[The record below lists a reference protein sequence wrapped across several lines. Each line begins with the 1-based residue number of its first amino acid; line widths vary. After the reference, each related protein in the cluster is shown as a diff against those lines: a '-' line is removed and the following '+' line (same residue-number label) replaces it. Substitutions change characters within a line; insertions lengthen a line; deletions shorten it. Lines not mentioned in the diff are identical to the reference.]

1 MIVDELLAL
10 LLSICQLF
18 QRVIFALLRKISAK
32 TTQRRVVY
40 VAYARK
46 SDQNVTRVSSLGRLR
61 KYVTFLCEKS
71 IKSSAI
77 YTKHDTIEGSVCF
90 LKGADHVSERQVV
103 QRWMITVGGV
113 EQARIGAG
121 QSVEIGRKPIR
132 PLREDGFKRIDIVD
146 NKRSMS
152 KRHAL
157 LIVDPTGVATIRD
170 LHSTNGT
177 YLVGSNG
184 DLLRLDPDVDF
195 QLPDS
200 LMRMQFGD
208 VPVDFVRVEDEVQ
221 EEEHS
226 NVRDL
231 FSYATDDEKHEEPA
245 ASGLSV
251 DQILDLRA
259 GEPTGIFHAQ
269 SVSEPGLSW
278 QKGKSIKDALEG
290 SASVDDA
297 SVDDASVDSE
307 QIDSASVD
315 SDPINAAPINH
326 DVTVPVVLEQQEA
339 PVEPRNLFADAR
351 AESEN
356 AQAESENAQVAQ
368 SQAEPLQA
376 EPLNVEP
383 LQAEQSQAESAQAE
397 SYEVES
403 DKVEPA
409 EIESSEIEST
419 ETEPAEI
426 EPSKTESNPLEGN
439 RYYLTHEDSNK
450 AYENYT
456 NIGPLDSRFTATSID
471 ISDISDISGIDSDAS
486 YTPAFEPGSV
496 FEKVSKGEFDAQQN
510 IVEAGGFTSKEAE
523 ESTDFSKQFEMAQHS
538 ELLPYLASNPGLYDD
553 LYAWLA
559 AQGNADVDAALAR
572 NSGYSAYRKAI
583 EQ

>member
-1 MIVDELLAL
+1 M
-10 LLSICQLF
+10 
-18 QRVIFALLRKISAK
+18 
-32 TTQRRVVY
+32 
-40 VAYARK
+40 
-46 SDQNVTRVSSLGRLR
+46 
-61 KYVTFLCEKS
+61 
-71 IKSSAI
+71 
-77 YTKHDTIEGSVCF
+77 CF

-113 EQARIGAG
+113 EQARVGAG

-157 LIVDPTGVATIRD
+157 LIVDPKGVATIRD

-221 EEEHS
+221 EEETS

-290 SASVDDA
+290 SASVDNASVDNA
-297 SVDDASVDSE
+297 SVDD
-307 QIDSASVD
+307 ASVD

-376 EPLNVEP
+376 EPLQAEPLNVEPLNVEP
-383 LQAEQSQAESAQAE
+383 LQAEQSQVESAQAE
-397 SYEVES
+397 SYETES
-403 DKVEPA
+403 AQTESA
-409 EIESSEIEST
+409 ETESHEIESA

-426 EPSKTESNPLEGN
+426 EPSKTASNPLEGN

-456 NIGPLDSRFTATSID
+456 NIGPLDSRFTATSI
-471 ISDISDISGIDSDAS
+471 DISDISGIDSDAS